1 MKFSFGILALMM
13 ASVSAF
19 VHVPSANM
27 GGRVNV
33 MRMDAIEKSKAIPFL
48 PKPEALDGSMA
59 GDVGFDPVGFS
70 SWLPLDYVREAEIK
84 HGRVA
89 MLATLG
95 YVFAEFVKLPGDVH
109 QVTSLQAHD
118 AAVASG
124 ALGQVLIWTSVLE
137 AIGMIAVYQT
147 MNGSGRQPGD
157 FKFDPLGFAKDE
169 KTLKDYQLKEVKN
182 GRLAMLAFSGIVT
195 QAALTGKG
203 FPYMN

>member
-27 GGRVNV
+27 GRSTM
-33 MRMDAIEKSKAIPFL
+33 MRMSAVEKSKAVPFL
-48 PKPEALDGSMA
+48 PKPENLDGSMA

-70 SWLPLDYVREAEIK
+70 NWLPLNFVREAEIK

-109 QVTSLQAHD
+109 QVTSLEAHD
-118 AAVASG
+118 IAVKSG

-137 AIGMIAVYQT
+137 CVGMIALYQT
-147 MNGSGRQPGD
+147 MNGSGRTAGD

-203 FPYMN
+203 FPYM

>member
-1 MKFSFGILALMM
+1 MKFSFGILALML

-19 VHVPSANM
+19 VHVPSVNM
-27 GGRVNV
+27 GRSNI
-33 MRMDAIEKSKAIPFL
+33 MRMSSVEKSKSVPFL
-48 PKPEALDGSMA
+48 PKPENLDGSMA

-70 SWLPLDYVREAEIK
+70 NWLPLNFVREAEVK

-118 AAVASG
+118 VAVKSG

-137 AIGMIAVYQT
+137 CVGMVALYQT
-147 MNGSGRQPGD
+147 MNGSGRAAGD

-169 KTLKDYQLKEVKN
+169 KSLKDYQLKEIKN

-203 FPYMN
+203 FPYM

>member
-19 VHVPSANM
+19 VHVPSATM
-27 GGRVNV
+27 GRSTM
-33 MRMDAIEKSKAIPFL
+33 MRMSAVEKSKAVPFL
-48 PKPEALDGSMA
+48 PKPENLDGSMA

-70 SWLPLDYVREAEIK
+70 NWLPLNFVREAEIK

-109 QVTSLQAHD
+109 QVTSLEAHD
-118 AAVASG
+118 IAVKSG

-137 AIGMIAVYQT
+137 CVGMIALYQT
-147 MNGSGRQPGD
+147 MNGSGRAAGD

-203 FPYMN
+203 FPYM

>member
-1 MKFSFGILALMM
+1 
-13 ASVSAF
+13 
-19 VHVPSANM
+19 M
-27 GGRVNV
+27 G
-33 MRMDAIEKSKAIPFL
+33 
-48 PKPEALDGSMA
+48 
-59 GDVGFDPVGFS
+59 
-70 SWLPLDYVREAEIK
+70 K

-109 QVTSLQAHD
+109 QVTSLEAHD
-118 AAVASG
+118 IAVKSG

-137 AIGMIAVYQT
+137 CVGMIALYQT
-147 MNGSGRQPGD
+147 MNGSGRTAGD
-157 FKFDPLGFAKDE
+157 FKFAPLGFAQDE

-203 FPYMN
+203 FPYMQKKRKEQKYEATAIESKKRNKAKSHF

>member
-27 GGRVNV
+27 GRSSI
-33 MRMDAIEKSKAIPFL
+33 MRMSAVEKSKSVPFL
-48 PKPEALDGSMA
+48 PKPENLDGSMA

-70 SWLPLDYVREAEIK
+70 NWLPLKFVREAEIK

-118 AAVASG
+118 VAVKSG

-137 AIGMIAVYQT
+137 CVGMIALYQS
-147 MNGSGRQPGD
+147 MNGSERAPGD

-203 FPYMN
+203 FPYM